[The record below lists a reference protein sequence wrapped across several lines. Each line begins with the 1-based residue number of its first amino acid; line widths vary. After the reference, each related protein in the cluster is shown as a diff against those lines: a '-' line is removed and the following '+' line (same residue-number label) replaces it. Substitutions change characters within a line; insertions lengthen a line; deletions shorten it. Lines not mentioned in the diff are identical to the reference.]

1 MLKHSQENISV
12 VATKELEALQTTT
25 TTTTAATTRQANEQK
40 LALIEKQK
48 INSLLE
54 ELKQLEEKITLCKE
68 QEKQTRLN
76 EQKHELR
83 RMSID
88 ANYSNNTYSLR
99 YLPYQRNNYA
109 VSVGKSKTLTLG
121 TLGGQL
127 IGS

>member
-40 LALIEKQK
+40 KLTLIEKQK

-99 YLPYQRNNYA
+99 YLPYQRNNLQLA
-109 VSVGKSKTLTLG
+109 IPAISKK
-121 TLGGQL
+121 QL
-127 IGS
+127 CSKCRKI